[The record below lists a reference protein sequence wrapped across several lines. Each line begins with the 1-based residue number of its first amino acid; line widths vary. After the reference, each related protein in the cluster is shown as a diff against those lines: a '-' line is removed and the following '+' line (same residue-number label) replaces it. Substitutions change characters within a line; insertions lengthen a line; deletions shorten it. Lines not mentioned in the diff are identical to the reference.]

1 LTPGVSSGRPVAWE
15 DAGRQIASLLGSYS
29 AVVVTS
35 SDPIAA
41 SHVALG
47 IARSEAAHRRV
58 VVGDLVGDIPSLRS
72 LVKDEDP
79 HGITDSFLYGVSFNK
94 IGYPVEG
101 TENLYVMPSGT
112 DPQIDDGILRNPRW
126 TKLAEGF
133 GEATSL
139 LLLVTPSDSPG
150 LSDLID
156 QLDGAVLVKD
166 AELSGA
172 PSALVLARVASPT
185 PTLKIPLHNITA
197 RAASWRIGERAAN
210 WMTSARAGNWRRQ
223 RWFYPALAVIALIL
237 IVAVGGAI
245 MLSRVGV
252 KSRRSVAMPAP
263 VPVVTKPI
271 PAPTPPPPRPPP
283 ETLYVAPPANVNDS
297 ASAALFAVELLVANT
312 AEGANLFVR
321 KNGAALPAAAVSP
334 VVFGSERST
343 WYQVTAGAYRT
354 RNQADSL
361 LLALRSSGIIRDTS
375 GVSVTRTP
383 LALVVDSVP
392 TQGGIGD
399 AVSAA
404 LDKYAARG
412 LQVYALM
419 QDDGGALIYAGAF
432 ATADQSAPL
441 IRTLR
446 GAGLKPKLVYRT
458 GSAP

>member
-1 LTPGVSSGRPVAWE
+1 
-15 DAGRQIASLLGSYS
+15 
-29 AVVVTS
+29 
-35 SDPIAA
+35 
-41 SHVALG
+41 
-47 IARSEAAHRRV
+47 
-58 VVGDLVGDIPSLRS
+58 
-72 LVKDEDP
+72 
-79 HGITDSFLYGVSFNK
+79 
-94 IGYPVEG
+94 
-101 TENLYVMPSGT
+101 MPSGT
-112 DPQIDDGILRNPRW
+112 DPQIDEEILRSPRW

-133 GEATSL
+133 SAAASL
-139 LLLVTPSDSPG
+139 LLLVVPSDSAG

-166 AELSGA
+166 VDLAAA

-185 PTLKIPLHNITA
+185 PTLKIPLHSITA
-197 RAASWRIGERAAN
+197 RAASWRITARAA
-210 WMTSARAGNWRRQ
+210 AWRRH
-223 RWFYPALAVIALIL
+223 RWFYPSLAVIALVL
-237 IVAVGGAI
+237 IAALGGAI
-245 MLSRVGV
+245 MLARVGAT
-252 KSRRSVAMPAP
+252 RRSAALLAVR
-263 VPVVTKPI
+263 PVVVKPI

-283 ETLYVAPPANVNDS
+283 ETLYVAPAANVNDS
-297 ASAALFAVELLVANT
+297 ASAAVFAVELLVANT

-334 VVFGSERST
+334 VVFGPERST
-343 WYQVTAGAYRT
+343 WYEVTAGAYTT

-361 LLALRSSGIIRDTS
+361 LLALRGSGIIRDTT
-375 GVSVTRTP
+375 GVSVTRRP

-392 TQGGIGD
+392 TQGGIAD

-432 ATADQSAPL
+432 ARADQAAPL

-446 GAGLKPKLVYRT
+446 GAGLKPVLVYRT